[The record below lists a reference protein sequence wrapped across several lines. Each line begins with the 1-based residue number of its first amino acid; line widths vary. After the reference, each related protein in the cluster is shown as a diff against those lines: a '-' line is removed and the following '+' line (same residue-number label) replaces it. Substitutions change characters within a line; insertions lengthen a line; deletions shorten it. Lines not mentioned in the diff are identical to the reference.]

1 MSYWIR
7 EAVLTIGNKKYSLED
22 LDFKFEIPFEDTDEV
37 PVATVTVTNLA
48 PDTRANIQKN
58 DPVILNAGYE
68 GNVGCI
74 LIGKVVGLRHKQA
87 KTDWT
92 TTITVQPCADEIL
105 DKLINKTYVEN
116 STAMSIVRDMLN
128 IFGVEVAECALS
140 NDRVY
145 PRGRVCRGVLRQVL
159 AEIVVSEC
167 KSRFVVRNTGQVYI
181 TKAESGINNGV
192 ILTPANG
199 LLRSDEDKTVI
210 PFETKKNSQQTN
222 KKKKKSTKKQ
232 TAEREEKN
240 ISRACLLN
248 YNIAAAELIK
258 IQSNDLNGR
267 FTVVKGKHIG
277 GRTGDWKTTMELKP
291 YT

>member
-1 MSYWIR
+1 M
-7 EAVLTIGNKKYSLED
+7 L
-22 LDFKFEIPFEDTDEV
+22 
-37 PVATVTVTNLA
+37 
-48 PDTRANIQKN
+48 
-58 DPVILNAGYE
+58 
-68 GNVGCI
+68 
-74 LIGKVVGLRHKQA
+74 
-87 KTDWT
+87 
-92 TTITVQPCADEIL
+92 
-105 DKLINKTYVEN
+105 
-116 STAMSIVRDMLN
+116 ST
-128 IFGVEVAECALS
+128 LS
-140 NDRVY
+140 VNN
-145 PRGRVCRGVLRQVL
+145 
-159 AEIVVSEC
+159 VVSEC

-210 PFETKKNSQQTN
+210 PFETKQNSQQTN